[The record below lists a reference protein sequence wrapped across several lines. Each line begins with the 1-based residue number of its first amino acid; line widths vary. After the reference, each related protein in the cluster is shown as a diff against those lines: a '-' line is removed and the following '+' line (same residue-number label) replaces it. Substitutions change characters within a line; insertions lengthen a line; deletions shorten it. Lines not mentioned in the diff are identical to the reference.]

1 MAGSSLKAALSAN
14 FIIGVIKTIV
24 GFFTG
29 SAAMISEA
37 YHSFADTFN
46 QILLLIGVNRSKKE
60 PDIEHPFGYKKV
72 QFFWAFVVAVL
83 IFGVSGGLAL
93 FEGIEIILHP
103 SHHQFH
109 PEYFPRQIAV
119 LSVAIIL
126 ESFALKTAINEAQA
140 YQKKVK
146 SEKLLEAVEE
156 MQDPV
161 LLSLL
166 VEDSLALAGLII
178 ALIGSIIT
186 FVTENPT
193 WDGITAI
200 SIGIVLMIGGILL
213 ARENK
218 RYLIGV
224 SVSTRIKSQIKDMVE
239 NFEGVV
245 QLNSMKTMIL
255 GPDDMLL
262 ALEVTFETYVIESD
276 NGVADEID
284 KLEIELCKLVP
295 KLTPNKIF
303 IESQVPKII
312 SEEQ

>member
-1 MAGSSLKAALSAN
+1 M
-14 FIIGVIKTIV
+14 
-24 GFFTG
+24 
-29 SAAMISEA
+29 
-37 YHSFADTFN
+37 
-46 QILLLIGVNRSKKE
+46 LIGVNRSKKE
-60 PDIEHPFGYKKV
+60 PDVEHPFGYKKV

-103 SHHQFH
+103 SDHEFH
-109 PEYFPRQIAV
+109 PEYFPWQIAV

-140 YQKKVK
+140 YQKKVN
-146 SEKLLEAVEE
+146 SENLLDAVEE

-166 VEDSLALAGLII
+166 VEDSLALAGLIL
-178 ALIGSIIT
+178 ALMGSFIT
-186 FVTENPT
+186 VYTENPI

-239 NFEGVV
+239 NFQGVV
-245 QLNSMKTMIL
+245 ELNSMKTMIL

-262 ALEVTFETYVIESD
+262 ALEVTFEPNVIQSK

-312 SEEQ
+312 SEDQ

>member
-103 SHHQFH
+103 SDHEFH
-109 PEYFPRQIAV
+109 PEYFPWQIAV

-224 SVSTRIKSQIKDMVE
+224 SVSTRIKSQIKDMIE